1 MNDTIHE
8 NAQAAKTACEEY
20 NKAIC
25 ELQAKLGVWE
35 ENEDSC
41 TSTSLY
47 TKYRDSMGYVVEYC
61 HS

>member
-20 NKAIC
+20 NKAIR

-35 ENEDSC
+35 ENEDSSC
-41 TSTSLY
+41 GIYTYALY
-47 TKYRDSMGYVVEYC
+47 YAETGKVKKYCLD
-61 HS
+61 